1 MKGNLARLLTHCF
14 ALKGRWHEN
23 MIKTG
28 NEAMCKERLR
38 LNASWRQIG
47 VVSKAF
53 FRNYKQTGGS
63 QAYR

>member
-38 LNASWRQIG
+38 LNASWR
-47 VVSKAF
+47 
-53 FRNYKQTGGS
+53 
-63 QAYR
+63 